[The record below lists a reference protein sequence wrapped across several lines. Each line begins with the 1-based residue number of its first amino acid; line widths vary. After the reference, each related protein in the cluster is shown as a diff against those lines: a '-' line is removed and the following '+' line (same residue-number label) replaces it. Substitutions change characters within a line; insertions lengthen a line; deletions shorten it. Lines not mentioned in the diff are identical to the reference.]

1 MSVTCH
7 VTQVWCV
14 CSHVRRRAPSA
25 MFLVDFLWR
34 SEHLFQRYVS
44 IHRSPFPLGY
54 VHVRA
59 CLISAH
65 HRSDPRSQPRSPD
78 TISCNLNKYCLRA
91 PLYLLCSSSTFLPHI
106 SAHPLRCCTSAL
118 PSLPHP
124 SRASFSPRSPRPI
137 RLHTGVPPLAAT
149 AAPCASL
156 FPLPTTF
163 WFPRT
168 DPLSGL
174 PRVHRS

>member
-65 HRSDPRSQPRSPD
+65 HRSDPRSQPRSPA

-124 SRASFSPRSPRPI
+124 SRASCVDNQPLKGKPAVRVTGSPQTAPPTD
-137 RLHTGVPPLAAT
+137 RLAHTCECVAVFFDIMFYM
-149 AAPCASL
+149 SV
-156 FPLPTTF
+156 F
-163 WFPRT
+163 WCE
-168 DPLSGL
+168 
-174 PRVHRS
+174 